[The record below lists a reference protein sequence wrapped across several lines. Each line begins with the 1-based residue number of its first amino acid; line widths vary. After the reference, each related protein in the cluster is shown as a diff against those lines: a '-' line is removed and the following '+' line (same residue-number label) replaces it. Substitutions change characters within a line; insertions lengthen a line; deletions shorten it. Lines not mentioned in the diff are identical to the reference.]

1 MQKGSF
7 TKPAAVVAALVSLAA
22 VAAAAEPLVARAAQE
37 VLVLPTTNHTPAAR
51 PLRTVDRIVIH
62 VTEGRFHGSVRWLRN
77 PRSHSSSHFVVS
89 RTGSIVQ
96 LVSTSDIAWHA
107 GNWRVN
113 ARSIGIEHA
122 GWSYRRG
129 SITRA
134 EYRASA
140 RLVAYLAR
148 RMQIP
153 IDRRHVIGHAQVRH
167 PSGRGW
173 GGVGHHTD
181 PGPYWNWERYLR
193 LVRHFARNP
202 QRPRFR
208 RVRPLHPAFAP
219 SRVVAVR
226 ATRRPL
232 ERRVRCGFRAS
243 VHSTTLYAGQAVAG
257 LVPWRA
263 KACGRRI
270 HRVDFFVDGRLRWV
284 DRTAPFRFA
293 RGRGWNSTAV
303 GNGWHTLSLRGYG
316 PRGHRVRKRIRVRV
330 DNRLFTVRAVGVT
343 HGQAVAGT
351 LSVRGRV
358 NVAAKRVALFVDGRF
373 VGRDSRPPYRLRWDS
388 TAAANGPHVLELWS
402 EARDGRRATRTI
414 PFVVANH
421 EDGAAVVAPHVVWQ
435 SLNDWQQ
442 VDAATTWEALVE
454 GPVEQVEFWVDGR
467 LRLADREAPYAL
479 DRVVAGDQPGP
490 HRLRLRVVGAGGR
503 IVEQERFVL
512 VSPTSPDGGAPGTP

>member
-22 VAAAAEPLVARAAQE
+22 LAAASKPLAARAAQE

-51 PLRTVDRIVIH
+51 PLRTVDRIVVH
-62 VTEGRFHGSVRWLRN
+62 VAEGRFHGSVRWLRN
-77 PRSHSSSHFVVS
+77 PRSQSSSHFVVS
-89 RTGSIVQ
+89 RSGAIVQ

-134 EYRASA
+134 EYRSSA

-148 RMQIP
+148 RMHIP
-153 IDRRHVIGHAQVRH
+153 IDRRHIIGHAEIRH

-173 GGVGHHTD
+173 GGVDHHTD
-181 PGPYWNWERYLR
+181 PGPYWNWARYLR
-193 LVRHFARNP
+193 LVRFFATHP

-208 RVRPLHPAFAP
+208 VVRPLRPAFATRRLV
-219 SRVVAVR
+219 SLRAVR
-226 ATRRPL
+226 KPL

-243 VHSTTLYAGQAVAG
+243 VHSTTLYTGQAVAG

-270 HRVDFFVDGRLRWV
+270 HRVDFFVDGRLKWV
-284 DRTAPFRFA
+284 DREAPFRFA
-293 RGRGWNSTAV
+293 RGRGWNSTVAA
-303 GNGWHTLSLRGYG
+303 NGWHTLSLRGYG
-316 PRGHRVRKRIRVRV
+316 AHGHRVRKRIRVRV
-330 DNRLFTVRAVGVT
+330 ENRLFTVLAAGVA

-351 LSVRGRV
+351 LAVRGRV

-373 VGRDSRPPYRLRWDS
+373 VARDSTPPYRLRWDS
-388 TAAANGPHVLELWS
+388 TTAANGPHVLQLWS

-414 PFVVANH
+414 PFLVANP
-421 EDGAAVVAPHVVWQ
+421 EGDAVLAPHVVWQ
-435 SLNDWQQ
+435 SVNDWQQ
-442 VDAATTWEALVE
+442 VDASTTWEALVE
-454 GPVEQVEFWVDGR
+454 GTVEQVEFWVDGR

-479 DRVVAGDQPGP
+479 DRVVAGDPPGP

-512 VSPTSPDGGAPGTP
+512 VSPTSPADGAPETP